1 MCWEIKSPLF
11 EGRGEKVADDQARDM
26 RAKRAGIVD
35 ALAADAN
42 KTAPKAAPE
51 TTPAK
56 ETAPA
61 E

>member
-1 MCWEIKSPLF
+1 
-11 EGRGEKVADDQARDM
+11 M

-35 ALAADAN
+35 ALVADAN
-42 KTAPKAAPE
+42 ENAPKAAPE

-56 ETAPA
+56 ETVPA